1 MALQIVL
8 LDAKKH
14 QRDRFNCGVE
24 SLDRYLIKYANQD
37 LKRKAA
43 TVFVLLDSPNNF
55 VIAYYTLSAFT
66 LEVSELEP
74 KIAKKLPRYP
84 LLPATM
90 LGRLAV
96 DRNYRGQKLGKL
108 ILVDALKRAYMA
120 TQQIAS
126 TAVVVE
132 AIDKNAVNFYK
143 KYGFISFKSNPNRL
157 YLAMHTISKVF
168 L

>member
-1 MALQIVL
+1 MALKIAF

-14 QRDRFNCGVE
+14 QRDRFNCGVD
-24 SLDRYLIKYANQD
+24 SLDRYLTKYANQD
-37 LKRKAA
+37 LKRKAT
-43 TVFVLLDSPNNF
+43 TVFVLIDSPSNN

-66 LEVSELEP
+66 LEATELEP

-84 LLPATM
+84 LLPAIM

-96 DRNYRGQKLGKL
+96 DRNYRGQKLGQL
-108 ILVDALKRAYMA
+108 MLVDALKRAYIA

-132 AIDKNAVNFYK
+132 AIDSNAVSFYQ
-143 KYGFISFKSNPNRL
+143 KYGFVNFKSNPNLL
-157 YLAMHTISKVF
+157 YLTMGTISNII
-168 L
+168 